1 MMINAITVLHEK
13 LDSINTHIEVLKRIE
28 IITKQEIE
36 NEDIKYIQSKQT
48 DEKIFNY
55 RANII
60 SLYGAFECF
69 IEEVF
74 KEYIEQLRHIIP
86 QYNSL
91 NKKIKDNY
99 FDNVAKLHSKLH
111 YAKFSH
117 ITELKIVQNLEKV
130 IAQDNNE
137 ILAEP
142 FLCNG
147 GNYKHK
153 IICDL
158 MSSVGIDNIDCNII
172 LLSPLSDL
180 LLESTPNKEQQRK
193 MVAMRLEELV
203 DRRNEVAHGA
213 ISDDIIDIDRFEEI
227 LKFTRAYCYSLNELL
242 ECELLECR
250 WEQLPSMSY
259 IPTKVHRNSIAEL
272 KVTNF
277 QLNIGDKLL
286 IKRPKFPA
294 YVEVEVLGLRIKNN
308 LTGTIEEND
317 SIDIGD
323 EEHLISIK
331 VSTTIKNNI
340 EFKFAS

>member
-91 NKKIKDNY
+91 NKRIKDSY
-99 FDNVAKLHSKLH
+99 FDKVAKLHSKLH

-130 IAQDNNE
+130 IAQDINE

-147 GNYKHK
+147 GNYKHN

-158 MSSVGIDNIDCNII
+158 MSSIGIDD
-172 LLSPLSDL
+172 
-180 LLESTPNKEQQRK
+180 
-193 MVAMRLEELV
+193 V
-203 DRRNEVAHGA
+203 
-213 ISDDIIDIDRFEEI
+213 DIICLDFHHIYHLQVF
-227 LKFTRAYCYSLNELL
+227 LMALHNK
-242 ECELLECR
+242 
-250 WEQLPSMSY
+250 PSM
-259 IPTKVHRNSIAEL
+259 
-272 KVTNF
+272 
-277 QLNIGDKLL
+277 
-286 IKRPKFPA
+286 
-294 YVEVEVLGLRIKNN
+294 VLDLMHAGR
-308 LTGTIEEND
+308 
-317 SIDIGD
+317 
-323 EEHLISIK
+323 
-331 VSTTIKNNI
+331 
-340 EFKFAS
+340 